1 MEDQWPREKHGIFGK
16 KMQKVLDA
24 VAVAKKKW
32 KKHRER
38 ERKQI
43 GEKGEKTKR
52 KRKKWRKRER
62 ERDICSKSERVSW
75 GARRTVRI
83 AEITMWMEQEDP
95 SSRQRRKRT
104 RESWKEGGERV
115 PSYHAASIGPLI
127 FAALRFCLAL
137 STLHTSTAD
146 RSHKTLYQGSA
157 ENRETFVRR
166 CPIVSAQCTTSACLS
181 SLPRETVI
189 TKPSEII
196 KMRRS
201 IEKPAT
207 RVFMFLSVADWMS
220 ATVDLSSKT
229 CPVAGAK
236 SIREEREDDVCLR
249 NWRTSE
255 YFW

>member
-1 MEDQWPREKHGIFGK
+1 MRSEKDGENSWNHDVDGARPI
-16 KMQKVLDA
+16 QS
-24 VAVAKKKW
+24 AK
-32 KKHRER
+32 
-38 ERKQI
+38 
-43 GEKGEKTKR
+43 EKEN
-52 KRKKWRKRER
+52 KREL
-62 ERDICSKSERVSW
+62 E
-75 GARRTVRI
+75 G
-83 AEITMWMEQEDP
+83 
-95 SSRQRRKRT
+95 
-104 RESWKEGGERV
+104 GGERV

-166 CPIVSAQCTTSACLS
+166 CPIVSAQCTTSARLS

-207 RVFMFLSVADWMS
+207 RVFMFLSIADWMS
-220 ATVDLSSKT
+220 APVDLFSKT

-236 SIREEREDDVCLR
+236 SIREEREDDVC
-249 NWRTSE
+249 
-255 YFW
+255 

>member
-1 MEDQWPREKHGIFGK
+1 MASREARNLREKDAKSVGRGRGREEEVEEASRTRKETNRGK
-16 KMQKVLDA
+16 RRKNEKE
-24 VAVAKKKW
+24 KKET
-32 KKHRER
+32 KK
-38 ERKQI
+38 
-43 GEKGEKTKR
+43 
-52 KRKKWRKRER
+52 KRER

-166 CPIVSAQCTTSACLS
+166 CPIVSAQCTTSVCLS
-181 SLPRETVI
+181 SLPRKTVI